1 MHKSKNPKK
10 QKMKICI
17 ITIQIQTSP
26 NMSNAKRTTTKIS
39 NRFTELIDV
48 TTMEHAKLY
57 FETPQELEIQQGN
70 KTIKYY
76 KIPIGYQ
83 QKGGVGE
90 CVISIP
96 MFCHCFGIEEFQNE
110 SGKVTAH
117 GAGLSMIDNNASA
130 EEQQQQLQF
139 VKSFVSMVE
148 IIKKHLFSVKKEVKK
163 PTLDASDLKGLCP
176 MRQSIDEEGNPKGNA
191 WFFSPKLMERKI
203 YNKDDPSDVQMK
215 METVFYAE
223 DQLDEHGE
231 PVEIS
236 PLEFVGKK
244 HFKFRGSVKIESIY
258 IGSKISLQCKIYD
271 GAVRTVNQQRKRLTS
286 LPAAV
291 SSLLDEDE

>member
-1 MHKSKNPKK
+1 
-10 QKMKICI
+10 MKICMI
-17 ITIQIQTSP
+17 AIQIQTSP
-26 NMSNAKRTTTKIS
+26 NMSNAKRTTKIS

-48 TTMEHAKLY
+48 TTMDHTKLY
-57 FETPQELEIQQGN
+57 FESPQELEIQQGN

-130 EEQQQQLQF
+130 EDQEQQLQF

-148 IIKKHLFSVKKEVKK
+148 IIKKHLFSVKKDVKK
-163 PTLDASDLKGLCP
+163 PTLDASDLKVYFSAV
-176 MRQSIDEEGNPKGNA
+176 RQQGTNIEVYYKVLGTG
-191 WFFSPKLMERKI
+191 
-203 YNKDDPSDVQMK
+203 DPSKFDDRNWTRMQLADEDANKYSRTPKQFLEYQYKTPSSTASYTMSDG
-215 METVFYAE
+215 TVIGRFHTFAVKVVLRT
-223 DQLDEHGE
+223 DSKQRIPRLKNLRVIALDE
-231 PVEIS
+231 
-236 PLEFVGKK
+236 
-244 HFKFRGSVKIESIY
+244 
-258 IGSKISLQCKIYD
+258 
-271 GAVRTVNQQRKRLTS
+271 
-286 LPAAV
+286 
-291 SSLLDEDE
+291 